1 MFNEK
6 ILLVSALAIKTKFEN
21 LILLKKKLLRQ
32 NLAKKVVLLKELK
45 VVLSCNNN
53 TLTPQM
59 H

>member
-21 LILLKKKLLRQ
+21 LILLKKLLRQ